1 MTIAS
6 LLTVFETIGSIVG
19 IFITLITFFG
29 LISKKPRKAFRRA
42 IREEVEKSNA
52 DLKNKLEKI
61 EEQIECSKEN
71 DIAVI
76 RNTITHVYFKYKD

>member
-6 LLTVFETIGSIVG
+6 LLAVFETIGSIVG

-29 LISKKPRKAFRRA
+29 LISKKPREAFRRA